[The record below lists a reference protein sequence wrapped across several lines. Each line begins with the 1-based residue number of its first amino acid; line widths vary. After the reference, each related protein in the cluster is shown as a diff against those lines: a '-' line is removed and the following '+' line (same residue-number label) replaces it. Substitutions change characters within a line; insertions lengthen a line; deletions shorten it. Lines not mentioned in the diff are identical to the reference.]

1 MNKMMSYVVVWSSV
15 LPLRTA
21 MMMTTT
27 RLGLSLQHLQQP
39 AVKTRCSWLGYY
51 YRLARHCLCRQ
62 SCLGFSSI
70 TFISSNWNDKLRSY
84 SWDPSTLPVSTN
96 PCQRGEI
103 WWHSYRGERGHLQL
117 LLQQR
122 IPQNCWP
129 NYSKFPNEIQSKQ
142 IIEIWDGIIEVVHQ
156 ELYGNLNIWGLVIW
170 QTFWPLLSFFQI
182 RFHTILCW

>member
-1 MNKMMSYVVVWSSV
+1 MV
-15 LPLRTA
+15 T
-21 MMMTTT
+21 
-27 RLGLSLQHLQQP
+27 
-39 AVKTRCSWLGYY
+39 
-51 YRLARHCLCRQ
+51 RLARLGLCRQ

-156 ELYGNLNIWGLVIW
+156 ELYGNLNIWGSVIW
-170 QTFWPLLSFFQI
+170 QTFWPLLFFLSNTI
-182 RFHTILCW
+182 SYNFVLIILKCFSHNDFLPTKKCSPKKAEIFRNVYIINFHI

>member
-27 RLGLSLQHLQQP
+27 RLGLSLHLQQP

-70 TFISSNWNDKLRSY
+70 TLISSNRNDKLRSY
-84 SWDPSTLPVSTN
+84 SWDPSTLAVSTN
-96 PCQRGEI
+96 PCQRGGDLMTFLQRREDTC
-103 WWHSYRGERGHLQL
+103 SYYYNKEFLRTVDP
-117 LLQQR
+117 
-122 IPQNCWP
+122 IIQNFQTK
-129 NYSKFPNEIQSKQ
+129 SKANK
-142 IIEIWDGIIEVVHQ
+142 
-156 ELYGNLNIWGLVIW
+156 L
-170 QTFWPLLSFFQI
+170 
-182 RFHTILCW
+182 